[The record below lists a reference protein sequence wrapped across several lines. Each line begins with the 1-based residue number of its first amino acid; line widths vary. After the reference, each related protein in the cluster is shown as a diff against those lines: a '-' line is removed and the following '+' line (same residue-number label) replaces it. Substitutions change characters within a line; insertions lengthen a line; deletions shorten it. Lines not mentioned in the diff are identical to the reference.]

1 MQLRLT
7 SRFLQPAT
15 LTDRCFLGIR
25 SVSARHTTRIAI
37 GVTTTFTVEALN
49 QITSTIIAG
58 AIKVHRTLGP
68 GLLENAYLACMC
80 HELAGVGLRFETQK
94 PLTLFYNGTRIECA
108 YRADLI
114 VEQAVVVEVKALD
127 LVPAVYTRQL
137 RTYAKL
143 ADCRVGLLLNFGAPT
158 LKDGIKRVV
167 NGFPA

>member
-1 MQLRLT
+1 MRSTGQ
-7 SRFLQPAT
+7 FLQST
-15 LTDRCFLGIR
+15 LSPKQIDSEKVGRRGGHA
-25 SVSARHTTRIAI
+25 ARIPCDVA
-37 GVTTTFTVEALN
+37 TTFTVEALN

-80 HELAGVGLRFETQK
+80 HELAAVGLRFETQK
-94 PLTLFYNGTRIECA
+94 ALALFYNGTRIECA

-127 LVPAVYTRQL
+127 AIPAVYTRQL